1 MGAVISEAAANGILQ
16 AQTRLQQLGGQSLLA
31 ADKLKE
37 GTGLLSPGIID
48 VSAIQELPDEEYFG
62 PLLQVIRYNHLD
74 EAIEK
79 ANDTRYGLS
88 AGIFSDS
95 RADYEQFLHLSR
107 AGIVNW
113 NKPITGASGAAPF
126 GGIGDSGNHRPSAY
140 FAADYCAYPV
150 ASVEAESLSLP
161 EKLAPGL
168 KL

>member
-1 MGAVISEAAANGILQ
+1 
-16 AQTRLQQLGGQSLLA
+16 
-31 ADKLKE
+31 
-37 GTGLLSPGIID
+37 
-48 VSAIQELPDEEYFG
+48 
-62 PLLQVIRYNHLD
+62 D
-74 EAIEK
+74 EAIEQ
-79 ANDTRYGLS
+79 ANNTRYGLS

-95 RADYEQFLHLSR
+95 RQDYEQFLHRSR

-113 NKPITGASGAAPF
+113 NKPITGASSAAPF